1 MKKYEIMYIVKANL
15 DDETRNDTIAKIN
28 AVITNNGGTVSSVN
42 EWGMRDLAYPIN
54 DETKGYYV
62 VVKVVADAKA
72 TAEFD
77 RLAKI
82 NNHILRHLIVID
94 QD

>member
-62 VVKVVADAKA
+62 VVKVVADANA